1 MKYQVIKD
9 FLHPDL
15 AANLEKHIYGS
26 TSDKW
31 TYYYKSGE
39 QEKPSS
45 IKADIRGIQSKL
57 DYRDVLKKSLQ
68 AGHFTYSLKRLS
80 KCTESFCS
88 CPLCSFRET
97 VLKTPDFLQ
106 FIGQLASVDNLE
118 LVEMFA
124 SVYGQG
130 DFLSIHPDPNFDV
143 AFIFNLTNNW
153 KYEYGGCL
161 TIFDEED
168 APPKVILPEY
178 NSLVLLYLGADGI
191 DHYISEV
198 SSLAPHSRIAL
209 SGWFNAP
216 EK

>member
-1 MKYQVIKD
+1 VRYQVIKD
-9 FLHPDL
+9 FLQPDL
-15 AANLEKHIYGS
+15 VAKLSDYIYDA

-31 TYYYKSGE
+31 TYYYKVGE
-39 QEKPSS
+39 EEKPAS
-45 IKADIRGIQSKL
+45 IKASIKGIQSKL
-57 DYRDVLKKSLQ
+57 DYKNLLKNSLQ
-68 AGHFTYSLKRLS
+68 EGHFTYSLKRLS
-80 KCTESFCS
+80 KCRERFCS
-88 CPLCSFRET
+88 CPLCDFRKN
-97 VLKTPDFLQ
+97 LLQTPDFLD
-106 FIGQLASVDNLE
+106 FIGELAGIDKLQ

-124 SVYGQG
+124 SVYGEG

-143 AFIFNLTNNW
+143 AFIFNLTQDW

-161 TIFDEED
+161 TIFDSKEE
-168 APPKVILPEY
+168 PPKVILPEY
-178 NSLVLLYLGADGI
+178 NSLVLLYLGKEGI